1 MIVALWD
8 ETWAHDIYIYIYL
21 LDIAT
26 VSNDTLCCP
35 MISGFHLLLR
45 ISFHLHSPPD
55 VSMFQHVWSIP
66 RQVLQKA
73 SAVLTRDPTLAAI
86 AFEAEEEEAPP
97 QKPAPKAYPTPA
109 PAAGTPAPPP
119 VVSKA
124 PVVSTAPA
132 RPGLGAATPAPKTG
146 IFGSSPAP
154 GGRNPLFEDTK
165 RGDKLFDW
173 FNWWPRGFH
182 KFVSLVEVSLKKK
195 WMEESGTANG
205 PICRANLAEE
215 EVEVAS
221 VWKEQKGARISKSMM
236 AKGSNSREVLSHA
249 VSNFSWDYIYNI
261 IYLYN
266 ILYHYIYI
274 YHCNHSRFI

>member
-8 ETWAHDIYIYIYL
+8 ETWAHDIYIYL

-274 YHCNHSRFI
+274 YISL

>member
-1 MIVALWD
+1 
-8 ETWAHDIYIYIYL
+8 
-21 LDIAT
+21 
-26 VSNDTLCCP
+26 
-35 MISGFHLLLR
+35 MISGFQLLLR
-45 ISFHLHSPPD
+45 ILSPLD
-55 VSMFQHVWSIP
+55 FSMFQHVWTIFSTCFFFIPRFAP

-109 PAAGTPAPPP
+109 PAAGTAPAPPP

-173 FNWWPRGFH
+173 WPRGFH
-182 KFVSLVEVSLKKK
+182 KLVSLVEVSLKKVDGR
-195 WMEESGTANG
+195 ESWYSQW
-205 PICRANLAEE
+205 ANL
-215 EVEVAS
+215 
-221 VWKEQKGARISKSMM
+221 QSKSRRRRG
-236 AKGSNSREVLSHA
+236 GSSISQEGKKQGAFLNQWWQKAATAGWYFQMLSNA
-249 VSNFSWDYIYNI
+249 IGLCDKFPLRLYIQTQY
-261 IYLYN
+261 
-266 ILYHYIYI
+266 YIYI
-274 YHCNHSRFI
+274 YLQFLHIIV